1 MSIAL
6 EMAERGWIP
15 DSLVRYG
22 IRRMDRK
29 RLREIYVHE
38 GQALDEAKNA
48 FVEKMRQIPIAI
60 NTQDFLL

>member
-1 MSIAL
+1 MRTAL
-6 EMAERGWIP
+6 EIAERGWVP

-29 RLREIYVHE
+29 RLREIYVPE

-48 FVEKMRQIPIAI
+48 FVEKMRGSPIAI
-60 NTQDFLL
+60 NTQ